1 MNNKTLVIIIAVL
14 IVIGAV
20 VVVAGKVGNKPNQPS
35 SVTNQQGAPAQNTT
49 GQGTPGGNAPKETI
63 ANVTVTSSGFEPQTK
78 TVKVGTRVVWLNKS
92 GEGATVNSAVH
103 PTHQVY
109 PPLNL
114 GEFPDGS
121 SVQLV
126 FDKPGTYKYH
136 NHLNPSQTGTVVVE

>member
-1 MNNKTLVIIIAVL
+1 MNNKTLVVIIAVL
-14 IVIGAV
+14 IVIGAIV
-20 VVVAGKVGNKPNQPS
+20 VFAGKIGNKSAQPPTPAQS
-35 SVTNQQGAPAQNTT
+35 TTNQGT
-49 GQGTPGGNAPKETI
+49 GGTVPKETI
-63 ANVTVTSSGFEPQTK
+63 VNVNLTSSGFDPK
-78 TVKVGTRVVWLNKS
+78 TITIKIGTRVIWINKT
-92 GEGATVNSAVH
+92 GGAATVNSAVH

-126 FDKPGTYKYH
+126 FDKLGTYKYH

>member
-14 IVIGAV
+14 VLIGAV
-20 VVVAGKVGNKPNQPS
+20 VVVAGKLGNKSAQPS
-35 SVTNQQGAPAQNTT
+35 TPAQSTT
-49 GQGTPGGNAPKETI
+49 GQDTGGTVPKETI
-63 ANVTVTSSGFEPQTK
+63 KNVTFTRSGFDPK
-78 TVKVGTRVVWLNKS
+78 TVTIKAGTRVIWLNKS
-92 GEGATVNSAVH
+92 GGPATVNSAIH
-103 PTHQVY
+103 PTHQVF

-126 FDKPGTYKYH
+126 FDKPGTYNYH

>member
-14 IVIGAV
+14 VLIGAV
-20 VVVAGKVGNKPNQPS
+20 VVVAGKLGNKTSQPIE
-35 SVTNQQGAPAQNTT
+35 TT
-49 GQGTPGGNAPKETI
+49 GQPSTPARSTTKQGTGGTVPKETI
-63 ANVTVTSSGFEPQTK
+63 KNVTLASSGFDPK
-78 TVKVGTRVVWLNKS
+78 AVTVKAGTRVIWLNKS
-92 GEGATVNSAVH
+92 GGGATVNSAVH

-126 FDKPGTYKYH
+126 FDKAGTYKYH
-136 NHLNPSQTGTVVVE
+136 NHLNPSQTGTVVAE

>member
-14 IVIGAV
+14 VLIGTVIVV
-20 VVVAGKVGNKPNQPS
+20 LGKLGNKSAQPS
-35 SVTNQQGAPAQNTT
+35 TPAQSTTNTGT
-49 GQGTPGGNAPKETI
+49 GGTTPKETI
-63 ANVTVTSSGFEPQTK
+63 VNVNFTSSGFDPK
-78 TVKVGTRVVWLNKS
+78 TVTIKTGTRVIWVNKS
-92 GEGATVNSAVH
+92 GAAATVSSAVH
-103 PTHQVY
+103 PTHQAY

-136 NHLNPSQTGTVVVE
+136 NHLNSAQTGTVVVE